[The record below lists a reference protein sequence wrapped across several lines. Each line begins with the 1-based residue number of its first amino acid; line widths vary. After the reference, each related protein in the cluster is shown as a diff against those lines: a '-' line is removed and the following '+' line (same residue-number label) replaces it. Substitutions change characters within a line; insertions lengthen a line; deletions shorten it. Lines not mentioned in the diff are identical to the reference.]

1 MTYFNPEK
9 QAELNRQRILEE
21 VEEIHLETEA
31 VQGKNVVRKALA
43 TLGVWMVARGE
54 TLRRKNA
61 APQVHYSR
69 LNKRAAHR

>member
-21 VEEIHLETEA
+21 VEEIHLENEA
-31 VQGKNVVRKALA
+31 VQGKNAVSKALA
-43 TLGVWMVARGE
+43 TLGMWMVAGGE
-54 TLRRKNA
+54 KLRQKNA
-61 APQVHYSR
+61 APQAQYSR